1 MRKII
6 LTPFVCSAVLLTACS
21 SEGEGDNKASGQV
34 TQTRMDDIDKIEGTI
49 NDDMIDVDKSTDSA
63 ALAKDDGSSDAAAN
77 SDASADLG
85 SANASGDQEGSEE

>member
-6 LTPFVCSAVLLTACS
+6 LTPFVCSALLLTACS
-21 SEGEGDNKASGQV
+21 NEGEGDTKASGQV

-49 NDDMIDVDKSTDSA
+49 NDDMINVDESTDSA

-77 SDASADLG
+77 SDASADAEP
-85 SANASGDQEGSEE
+85 ANSPENKEGPEG